1 MPLYYIKFNILD
13 NARSDYLAI
22 FGAMT
27 EQDDI
32 KDMGEDVKLL
42 GRWLTIGQTAA
53 FCICEVK
60 NNQALSS
67 WLLNWV
73 NMCTIVTIPIVDD
86 NDARRII
93 LNEEPDYL
101 VDYDKVKNE
110 ANEGENLYVIEYEF
124 HKESR
129 AQCFNLFA
137 NLPEDA
143 GCNLCFDVDN
153 NSCFGRWH
161 IMGNG
166 SGITICSSK
175 SEFELYKGVYNW
187 ASISDYVITPVISD
201 SAFKCIVNK
210 SDFGKKYAILSEKI
224 KGKPY
229 KSWFK

>member
-22 FGAMT
+22 LGAMT

-32 KDMGEDVKLL
+32 NDMGEDVKLL
-42 GRWLTIGQTAA
+42 GRWSTIGQTAVL
-53 FCICEVK
+53 CICEVK
-60 NNQALSS
+60 NNQALSC

-73 NMCTIVTIPIVDD
+73 NMCNIVTIPIVDD

-93 LNEEPDYL
+93 LNKEPDFL

-110 ANEGENLYVIEYEF
+110 ANEGENLYIIEYEF

-137 NLPEDA
+137 SLPEDA
-143 GCNLCFDVDN
+143 DDDSCFDIGN
-153 NSCFGRWH
+153 KYCFGRWH
-161 IMGNG
+161 IIGNG
-166 SGITICSSK
+166 SGIAICSSK

-187 ASISDYVITPVISD
+187 TSISDYIITPVISD
-201 SAFKCIVNK
+201 RTFKSIVSK
-210 SDFGKKYAILSEKI
+210 SDFGKKYEIRLENNKEKS
-224 KGKPY
+224 Y
-229 KSWFK
+229 KSWFR